1 MPTVRWLACNEM
13 MWCLSG
19 VFKCACKR
27 GQKMTERNQP
37 SNANVPPTVAM
48 LQLISGFWISRAI
61 YIAAKLGI
69 ADHLR
74 DGNRTVDEL
83 AAATRTHAPSLY
95 RVLRALA
102 SVGIFTE
109 SEKSGFALTPLAE
122 TLRTGVPGSLR
133 AFATVELG
141 EEHYPAWGELLH
153 SVKTGEIAFDRAFRM
168 PVWEFFEQNPENA
181 KTFNDAMTGM
191 TLAVN
196 DAVLSSY
203 DFSSISKIVDV
214 GGGHGSLITSILKAN
229 PQMRGI
235 LFDAPPVIEGA
246 RHRIVEE
253 GISERCEA
261 IAGDFFESVPSGGD
275 AYILKW
281 IIHDW
286 DDERSRTILKNCR
299 RVMAE
304 DGRLLLVEAVVPPGS
319 EPHFSK
325 FIDLNMLVMT
335 GGRERTEGE
344 YRTLFESSGFR
355 LTRIIPTESPM
366 SIIEGE
372 RE

>member
-1 MPTVRWLACNEM
+1 
-13 MWCLSG
+13 
-19 VFKCACKR
+19 
-27 GQKMTERNQP
+27 MTEHNP
-37 SNANVPPTVAM
+37 PGHADVPPPVAM
-48 LQLISGFWISRAI
+48 LQMISGFWISRAI

-74 DGNRTVDEL
+74 DEPRTFDEL
-83 AAATRTHAPSLY
+83 AAATGTHAPSLY

-109 SEKSGFALTPLAE
+109 DEKRRFALTPLAD
-122 TLRTGVPGSLR
+122 TLRTDVPDSLR

-153 SVKTGEIAFDRAFRM
+153 SVKTGEIAFDRAFSM
-168 PVWEFFEQNPENA
+168 PVWKFFEQNPENA
-181 KTFNDAMTGM
+181 KTFNDAMTGF

-203 DFSSISKIVDV
+203 DFSSIGKIVDV
-214 GGGHGSLITSILKAN
+214 GGGHGSLIASILKAN
-229 PQMRGI
+229 PQMRGV

-246 RHRIVEE
+246 RRRIRDE
-253 GISERCEA
+253 GIAERCEA
-261 IAGDFFESVPSGGD
+261 VAGDFFESVPRGGD
-275 AYILKW
+275 SYIVKW

-286 DDERSRTILKNCR
+286 DDERSISILKNCHR
-299 RVMAE
+299 AMAE
-304 DGRLLLVEAVVPPGS
+304 NGRLLLVEAVVPHGS
-319 EPHFSK
+319 QPHFSK
-325 FIDLNMLVMT
+325 YMDLNMLVMT
-335 GGRERTEGE
+335 GGRERTEDE
-344 YRTLFESSGFR
+344 YRALLKASGFR

-372 RE
+372 RG

>member
-1 MPTVRWLACNEM
+1 
-13 MWCLSG
+13 
-19 VFKCACKR
+19 
-27 GQKMTERNQP
+27 MTDLNQP
-37 SNANVPPTVAM
+37 SNTAVPPQVAM
-48 LQLISGFWISRAI
+48 LQMISGFWISRAI

-74 DGNRTVDEL
+74 DGPRTIDEL
-83 AAATRTHAPSLY
+83 AAATGTHAPSLY
-95 RVLRALA
+95 RVMRALA
-102 SVGIFTE
+102 SVGVFTE
-109 SEKSGFALTPLAE
+109 AGKVGFTLTPVAE
-122 TLRTGVPGSLR
+122 TLRTDAPGSLR

-153 SVKTGEIAFDRAFRM
+153 SVKTGEIAFDRAFGM

-196 DAVLSSY
+196 DAVLSCY
-203 DFSSISKIVDV
+203 DFSSISKIVDI
-214 GGGHGSLITSILKAN
+214 GGGHGSLIASILKAN
-229 PQMRGI
+229 PQMRGV

-246 RHRIVEE
+246 RRRIREE
-253 GISERCEA
+253 GIAERCEA
-261 IAGDFFESVPSGGD
+261 IAGNFFESVPGGGD
-275 AYILKW
+275 AYIHKW

-286 DDERSRTILKNCR
+286 DDEQSVTILKNCR
-299 RVMAE
+299 RAMAE
-304 DGRLLLVEAVVPPGS
+304 NGRLLLVEAVVPHGS

-335 GGRERTEGE
+335 GGRERTEDE
-344 YRTLFESSGFR
+344 YRTLFEASGFR

>member
-1 MPTVRWLACNEM
+1 
-13 MWCLSG
+13 
-19 VFKCACKR
+19 
-27 GQKMTERNQP
+27 MTERNQP
-37 SNANVPPTVAM
+37 SNADFPPPVAM
-48 LQLISGFWISRAI
+48 LQMISGFWISRAI
-61 YIAAKLGI
+61 YVAAKLGI
-69 ADHLR
+69 ADHLG
-74 DGNRTVDEL
+74 DGHKTANEL
-83 AAATRTHAPSLY
+83 AAATGTHAPSLY

-102 SVGIFTE
+102 SVGVFTE
-109 SEKSGFALTPLAE
+109 DEKRGFTLTPLSE
-122 TLRTGVPGSLR
+122 TLRTDAPGSLR

-141 EEHYPAWGELLH
+141 EEHYPAWGELMH
-153 SVKTGEIAFDRAFRM
+153 SVKTGEIAFDRAFGM
-168 PVWEFFEQNPENA
+168 PVWKFFEQNPENA

-214 GGGHGSLITSILKAN
+214 GGGHGSLIASILKAN
-229 PQMRGI
+229 PQMRGV

-246 RHRIVEE
+246 SHRIGEE
-253 GISERCEA
+253 GITERCEV

-286 DDERSRTILKNCR
+286 DDERSVTILKNCHQA
-299 RVMAE
+299 MAE
-304 DGRLLLVEAVVPPGS
+304 NGRLLLVEAVVPHGS

-335 GGRERTEGE
+335 GGRERTGDE
-344 YRTLFESSGFR
+344 YRTLLEASGFK
-355 LTRIIPTESPM
+355 LTRIIPTDSPM
-366 SIIEGE
+366 SVIEGE
-372 RE
+372 RM